1 MCFWPICQ
9 KLGVGP
15 VSSSYFVAFW
25 MIFIPNP
32 VARRKRIPLTP
43 LIDVIFILIM
53 FFLLSSTF
61 GIWRP
66 LEVLLGQPTG
76 ENSALEAATPEVPSI
91 LIMVGSAG
99 TSGDVQL
106 TVNGK
111 TLMFEELAT
120 ELDRLAGKGATSA
133 LLVPENETDF
143 QQVVRILDE
152 ARSSRLKRVSL
163 HLR

>member
-1 MCFWPICQ
+1 
-9 KLGVGP
+9 
-15 VSSSYFVAFW
+15 
-25 MIFIPNP
+25 MILLPNP

-66 LEVLLGQPTG
+66 LEVLLGQPAG
-76 ENSALEAATPEVPSI
+76 DNSALEAARPEIPSI
-91 LIMVGSAG
+91 LIMVGAHGS
-99 TSGDVQL
+99 SGDIQL

-111 TLMFEELAT
+111 ELMFEELAA

-133 LLVPENETDF
+133 LLVPESETDF

-152 ARSSRLKRVSL
+152 ARSSRLQRVSL